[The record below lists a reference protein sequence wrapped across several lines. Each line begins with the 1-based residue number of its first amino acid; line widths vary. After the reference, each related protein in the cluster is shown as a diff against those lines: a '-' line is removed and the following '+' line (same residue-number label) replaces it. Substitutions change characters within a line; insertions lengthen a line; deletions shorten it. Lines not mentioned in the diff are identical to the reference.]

1 MQSTPPAESVA
12 AREHPDHDAHAEPAE
27 PAEPDFV
34 PCLVHWIAP
43 ALAALT
49 RALQDLDSLEAA
61 ERSLIADALRQHLE
75 QQLHAKLARV
85 LVMDI
90 NAARVQGRLSAA
102 SSAARW
108 EEYLAQAATPQ
119 HWARLGE
126 QYPSLLARVG
136 WIVDHKV
143 RFVATLARHFAE
155 DRALLGTLLGQ
166 APGALQALELAK
178 GDSHNGGAGVALLRL
193 EGGTAAYKPRPL
205 NTDQALADFL
215 QQVLA
220 DEPVAQ
226 RVRVPAVL
234 DRGDHG
240 WGEFIVHRH
249 AVDERELRLFY
260 RNMGHWLAIMRLLGG
275 TDFHGENVIAQ
286 GCLPIIVDCETL
298 FCPRTE
304 IKPSGFGN
312 AVDKADEAMFAS
324 LMKTGL
330 LPGRGASLGWRGVD
344 NSGMGSIRQQQPK
357 ISVPALVDGG
367 RDTVRIGQALVEVE
381 IAKNHPCETPSLER
395 YWGQVLE
402 GYDSLTARLIQLH
415 AQGRLA
421 PLLQPFK
428 PCHMRLVPRATE
440 VYAELIRMLWHPIS
454 LADEVQAR
462 QRAAGLLA
470 RAAALISTT
479 PSDPVVI
486 QAEIDD
492 MLRGDV
498 PYFHSTAGH
507 GRMSGPGGTQWLPEN
522 DLVEQCLQA
531 WSASDQRLDRDII
544 KASLLSA
551 YLNDGWMPTERS
563 FRVHTASQQD
573 LEPRRQAWARRLLV
587 PFLQNGIRG
596 DDGTVTWISPTLG
609 PTGWGIQAI
618 DQNLYGGNAGVALL
632 LAAYQREVA
641 QGRAL
646 PLPGADELLAAVIE
660 TMRKGLYRQVEL
672 QRSAGK
678 VRPHQPGGYLG
689 IGSQIW
695 GWLQL
700 EALGAVG
707 AEAVECAAL
716 TAEYMQGSLEA
727 DQTYDLLAG
736 AAGAIPGLLL
746 LHRRT
751 QQAAH
756 LALAIAA
763 GDHLLKAAKREGGRA
778 CWPTAAA
785 PEGMGGFG
793 HGSCGI
799 GWALLKLH
807 EACGEPRFLQGAQ
820 EALAFEESLF
830 DEADQ
835 NWRDLRHLDGVN
847 CSTAWC
853 HGAVGNGLGYLDF
866 TALIGEDRVRERVHQ
881 AAGATFRQG
890 MGWNHCACHGDA
902 SALELLQEAADRGL
916 APPGVSRDAELARL
930 LASLE
935 QHGSRCGITNDVFS
949 PSLMTGPGGIAYQL
963 LRAHPQARLPSFVRP

>member
-1 MQSTPPAESVA
+1 MQPQSPHSP
-12 AREHPDHDAHAEPAE
+12 EPAT
-27 PAEPDFV
+27 PDFV
-34 PCLVHWIAP
+34 PCLACWIDP
-43 ALAALT
+43 AIERLRQALSRT
-49 RALQDLDSLEAA
+49 PGLDAQEQAHIANALC
-61 ERSLIADALRQHLE
+61 QHLE

-90 NAARVQGRLSAA
+90 NAARVQGRLKAESPQ
-102 SSAARW
+102 ARW
-108 EEYLAQAATPQ
+108 QEYMVLAAAPQ
-119 HWARLGE
+119 HWEALGA
-126 QYPSLLARVG
+126 QYPSLLSRVQ

-143 RFVATLARHFAE
+143 EFVARLARHFAQ
-155 DRALLGTLLGQ
+155 DRSALSALLGRTPGGLL
-166 APGALQALELAK
+166 ALELAK
-178 GDSHNGGAGVALLRL
+178 GDSHQGGAGVALVRL
-193 EGGTAAYKPRPL
+193 EGGTVVYKPRPL
-205 NTDQALADFL
+205 DTDRALAAFL
-215 QQVLA
+215 DQILA
-220 DEPVAQ
+220 GQPAGQ
-226 RVRVPAVL
+226 RVRVPEAI
-234 DRGDHG
+234 DCGDHG
-240 WGEFIVHRH
+240 WCEFIEHRH
-249 AVDERELRLFY
+249 ARDEQELRQFY
-260 RNMGHWLAIMRLLGG
+260 RHMGHWLAIMRLLGG

-286 GCLPIIVDCETL
+286 GGVPIIVDCETL

-304 IKPSGFGN
+304 LKPSGFGN

-344 NSGMGSIRQQQPK
+344 NSGMGNIRQQQPK
-357 ISVPALVDGG
+357 ISIPTLVDAGL
-367 RDTVRIGQALVEVE
+367 DTVRIGQTLVEVE

-402 GYDSLTARLIQLH
+402 GYDELTAQLLALH
-415 AQGRLA
+415 GRGGLA

-428 PCHMRLVPRATE
+428 PCHIRLVPRATE

-454 LADEVQAR
+454 LADEAQAR

-498 PYFHSTAGH
+498 PYFHTTAGH
-507 GRMSGPGGTQWLPEN
+507 GRMAGPGGTHWLPEC
-522 DLVEQCLQA
+522 DLVEQCLKD
-531 WSASDQRLDRDII
+531 WSESDQGLDRDII

-551 YLNDGWMPTERS
+551 YLNDGWMPTEKS
-563 FRVHTASQQD
+563 YRVDTPEVDD
-573 LEPRRQAWARRLLV
+573 LEACRQSWAQRLLQ
-587 PFLQNGIRG
+587 PFLQTCIWGQ
-596 DDGTVTWISPTLG
+596 DGTATWISPTLG
-609 PTGWGIQAI
+609 ATGWGIQAI

-646 PLPGADELLAAVIE
+646 PLEGVDQLLKAVIA
-660 TMRKGLYRQVEL
+660 TMKLGLYRQVEL

-700 EALGAVG
+700 EALGAIG

-746 LHRRT
+746 LYQRT
-751 QQAAH
+751 RQAAH
-756 LALAIAA
+756 LDLAKAA
-763 GDHLLKAAKREGGRA
+763 GDHLLKAAKREDGRA
-778 CWPTAAA
+778 WWPTAAA

-793 HGSCGI
+793 HGTAGI
-799 GWALLKLH
+799 GWALLRLH
-807 EACGEPRFLQGAQ
+807 QVCGEERYLQGAR
-820 EALAFEESLF
+820 EAIAFEESLF

-847 CSTAWC
+847 CSNAWC
-853 HGAVGNGLGYLDF
+853 HGSVGNGLAYLDF
-866 TALIGEDRVRERVHQ
+866 SGLIGEDQARRRVRQ
-881 AAGATFRQG
+881 AAGAAFRFG
-890 MGWNHCACHGDA
+890 LGWNHCACHGDA
-902 SALELLQEAADRGL
+902 SALELLQEAADREL
-916 APPGVSRDAELARL
+916 APADVSRESELARL
-930 LASLE
+930 LASLDR
-935 QHGSRCGITNDVFS
+935 HGSRCGITNDVFS

-963 LRAHPQARLPSFVRP
+963 LRAHPEAGLPSFVRP

>member
-1 MQSTPPAESVA
+1 MLHTPPAESA
-12 AREHPDHDAHAEPAE
+12 ASREQPPHSAQIQ

-34 PCLVHWIAP
+34 PCLASWIAP
-43 ALAALT
+43 AVAALQQS
-49 RALQDLDSLEAA
+49 LQALDSLDEA
-61 ERSLIADALRQHLE
+61 ERSVIVAALRQHLE
-75 QQLHAKLARV
+75 QQLHAKLACV

-90 NAARVQGRLSAA
+90 NAARVQGRLSAPTPE
-102 SSAARW
+102 ARW
-108 EEYLAQAATPQ
+108 QEYLALAASPQ
-119 HWARLGE
+119 HWAGLGA
-126 QYPSLLARVG
+126 QYPSLLARVE

-143 RFVATLARHFAE
+143 RFVATLARHFVE
-155 DRALLGTLLGQ
+155 DRVLLAGLLGR

-193 EGGTAAYKPRPL
+193 EGGTAVYKPRPL
-205 NTDQALADFL
+205 DTDRALADFL
-215 QQVLA
+215 AQVLA
-220 DEPVAQ
+220 NEPVEQ

-240 WGEFIVHRH
+240 WSEFIVHRH
-249 AVDERELRLFY
+249 AAGERELQLFY

-357 ISVPALVDGG
+357 VSIPALVDAGL
-367 RDTVRIGQALVEVE
+367 DTVRIGQALVEVE

-395 YWGQVLE
+395 YWGKVLE
-402 GYDSLTARLIQLH
+402 GYDGLTAHLVGLH

-428 PCHMRLVPRATE
+428 PCHIRLVPRATE

-454 LADEVQAR
+454 LADEAQAR

-479 PSDPVVI
+479 PSDPLVI

-507 GRMSGPGGTQWLPEN
+507 GRMSGPGGTHWLPAC
-522 DLVEQCLQA
+522 DLVEQCLKD

-551 YLNDGWMPTERS
+551 YLNDGWMPTEKS
-563 FRVHTASQQD
+563 YRVVEAPMED
-573 LEPRRQAWARRLLV
+573 LEARRQAWARRLLE
-587 PFLQNGIRG
+587 PFLQHCIRG
-596 DDGTVTWISPTLG
+596 QDGTVTWISPTLG

-632 LAAYQREVA
+632 LAAYQREVGE
-641 QGRAL
+641 GRAL
-646 PLPGADELLAAVIE
+646 ALPGVTELLAAVLE

-707 AEAVECAAL
+707 AEAVECASL
-716 TAEYMQGSLEA
+716 TAEYMAGSLEA
-727 DQTYDLLAG
+727 DQ
-736 AAGAIPGLLL
+736 
-746 LHRRT
+746 
-751 QQAAH
+751 
-756 LALAIAA
+756 
-763 GDHLLKAAKREGGRA
+763 
-778 CWPTAAA
+778 
-785 PEGMGGFG
+785 
-793 HGSCGI
+793 
-799 GWALLKLH
+799 
-807 EACGEPRFLQGAQ
+807 
-820 EALAFEESLF
+820 
-830 DEADQ
+830 
-835 NWRDLRHLDGVN
+835 
-847 CSTAWC
+847 
-853 HGAVGNGLGYLDF
+853 
-866 TALIGEDRVRERVHQ
+866 
-881 AAGATFRQG
+881 
-890 MGWNHCACHGDA
+890 
-902 SALELLQEAADRGL
+902 
-916 APPGVSRDAELARL
+916 
-930 LASLE
+930 
-935 QHGSRCGITNDVFS
+935 
-949 PSLMTGPGGIAYQL
+949 
-963 LRAHPQARLPSFVRP
+963 

>member
-1 MQSTPPAESVA
+1 MPTLPHAESSTPSERPMPA
-12 AREHPDHDAHAEPAE
+12 D
-27 PAEPDFV
+27 PDFV
-34 PCLVHWIAP
+34 PCLASWIEP
-43 ALAALT
+43 ALERLAQALLP
-49 RALQDLDSLEAA
+49 LQTLDAS
-61 ERSLIADALRQHLE
+61 ERLVFTEALRQHLE

-90 NAARVQGRLSAA
+90 NAARVQGRLHAETPEARWQEYLQRAA
-102 SSAARW
+102 SV
-108 EEYLAQAATPQ
+108 Q
-119 HWARLGE
+119 HWQALGA
-126 QYPSLLARVG
+126 QYPSLLARVE
-136 WIVDHKV
+136 WIVQHKV
-143 RFVATLARHFAE
+143 DFVATLARHFAA
-155 DRALLGTLLGQ
+155 DRALLNPLLP
-166 APGALQALELAK
+166 AEPGRLRQLELAK
-178 GDSHNGGAGVALLRL
+178 GDSHNGGAGVALMRIA
-193 EGGTAAYKPRPL
+193 GGTVVYKPRPL
-205 NTDQALADFL
+205 NTDRALADFL
-215 QQVLA
+215 SQVLA
-220 DEPVAQ
+220 EVPDLPPAQ
-226 RVRVPAVL
+226 RVRVPAVV
-234 DRGDHG
+234 DCGDHG
-240 WGEFIVHRH
+240 WSEFIEHRH
-249 AVDERELRLFY
+249 AADESELRRFY

-304 IKPSGFGN
+304 IKPSGFGQ

-344 NSGMGSIRQQQPK
+344 NSGMGNIRQQQPR
-357 ISVPALVDGG
+357 ISIPALVDAGL
-367 RDTVRIGQALVEVE
+367 DTVRIGQAMVEVE
-381 IAKNHPCETPSLER
+381 MARNHPCETPSLER

-402 GYDSLTARLIQLH
+402 GYDELTAHLIALH
-415 AQGRLA
+415 GRGALA
-421 PLLQPFK
+421 PWLAPFR
-428 PCHMRLVPRATE
+428 PCHIRLVPRATE

-454 LADEVQAR
+454 LADEAQAR

-486 QAEIDD
+486 EAEIDD

-498 PYFHSTAGH
+498 PYFHTTAGH
-507 GRMSGPGGTQWLPEN
+507 GRMAGPGGTGWMPVC
-522 DLVEQCLQA
+522 DLVEQCLRHWA
-531 WSASDQRLDRDII
+531 DSDQRLDRDII

-563 FRVHTASQQD
+563 FRV
-573 LEPRRQAWARRLLV
+573 LEADTNALDARRQAWAKQLLE
-587 PFLQNGIRG
+587 PFLQTCIRG
-596 DDGTVTWISPTLG
+596 DDGTLTWISPTLG
-609 PTGWGIQAI
+609 ATGWGIQAI

-632 LAAYQREVA
+632 FAAYQREA
-641 QGRAL
+641 AAGRAL
-646 PLPGADELLAAVIE
+646 PIEGADALLKGVIL
-660 TMRKGLYRQVEL
+660 TMRQGLYRQVEL
-672 QRSAGK
+672 QRAAGK
-678 VRPHQPGGYLG
+678 VRPHQPGAYLG

-700 EALGAVG
+700 EALGAIG

-716 TAEYMQGSLEA
+716 TAEYMAGSLEA
-727 DQTYDLLAG
+727 DETFDILAG
-736 AAGAIPGLLL
+736 AAGAIPGLLM

-751 QQAAH
+751 GQAAH
-756 LALAIAA
+756 LALAVAA
-763 GDHLLKAAKREGGRA
+763 GDHLLKAAKREGARA
-778 CWPTAAA
+778 HWPTAAA

-793 HGSCGI
+793 HGTAGI
-799 GWALLKLH
+799 AWALRRLH
-807 EACGEPRFLQGAQ
+807 AACGEPRFLQGAQ

-830 DEADQ
+830 DDADQ

-853 HGAVGNGLGYLDF
+853 HGAVGNGLAYLSF
-866 TALIGEDRVRERVHQ
+866 TDLLGEDRVRERVRQ

-916 APPGVSRDAELARL
+916 APPGVSREAELARL
-930 LASLE
+930 LASLD

-963 LRAHPQARLPSFVRP
+963 LRAHPEARLPSFVLP

>member
-1 MQSTPPAESVA
+1 MLSTTPTESNA
-12 AREHPDHDAHAEPAE
+12 PSERPDAV
-27 PAEPDFV
+27 EPDFI
-34 PCLVHWIAP
+34 PCLTSWIEP

-49 RALQDLDSLEAA
+49 PSLLALEGLDDA
-61 ERSLIADALRQHLE
+61 ERRLISEALRQHLE

-90 NAARVQGRLSAA
+90 NAARVQGRLKAPTPE
-102 SSAARW
+102 ARW
-108 EEYLAQAATPQ
+108 AEYLALAATPQ
-119 HWARLGE
+119 HWAALGA
-126 QYPSLLARVG
+126 QYPSLLARVE
-136 WIVDHKV
+136 WIVNHKV
-143 RFVATLARHFAE
+143 RFVATVARHLAE
-155 DRALLGTLLGQ
+155 DRERLGRLLP
-166 APGALQALELAK
+166 ASPGRLQRLELAQ

-193 EGGTAAYKPRPL
+193 EGGTVVYKPRPL
-205 NTDQALADFL
+205 NTDRALAGFL
-215 QQVLA
+215 AQVLA
-220 DEPVAQ
+220 EVPGLPAAE
-226 RVRVPAVL
+226 RVRVPAVI
-234 DRGDHG
+234 DAGDHG
-240 WGEFIVHRH
+240 WSEFIVHRH
-249 AVDERELRLFY
+249 ADGEPELRRFY

-304 IKPSGFGN
+304 IKPSGFGQ

-344 NSGMGSIRQQQPK
+344 NSGMGNIRQQQPR
-357 ISVPALVDGG
+357 ISIPALVDAG
-367 RDTVRIGQALVEVE
+367 RDTVRIGQTLVEVE

-402 GYDSLTARLIQLH
+402 GYDELTACLLALH
-415 AQGRLA
+415 ARGALA
-421 PLLQPFK
+421 PLLEPFK
-428 PCHMRLVPRATE
+428 PCHIRLVPRATE

-454 LADEVQAR
+454 LADEAPAR
-462 QRAAGLLA
+462 ARAAGLLS

-486 QAEIDD
+486 EAEIDD

-498 PYFHSTAGH
+498 PYFHTTAGH
-507 GRMSGPGGTQWLPEN
+507 GQMAGPGGTRWLPVC
-522 DLVEQCLQA
+522 DLVAQSLQA
-531 WSASDQRLDRDII
+531 WASSDQRLDRDII

-563 FRVHTASQQD
+563 FRVIEASQEN
-573 LEPRRQAWARRLLV
+573 LEARRQAWAKRLLE
-587 PFLQNGIRG
+587 PFLQTCIRG
-596 DDGTVTWISPTLG
+596 DDGTATWISPTLG
-609 PTGWGIQAI
+609 ATGWGIQAI

-641 QGRAL
+641 AGRAL
-646 PLPGADELLAAVIE
+646 PLPGADALLQAVIL
-660 TMRKGLYRQVEL
+660 TMRQGLYRQVEL
-672 QRSAGK
+672 QRAAGK
-678 VRPHQPGGYLG
+678 VRPHQPGAYLG

-700 EALGAVG
+700 EALGAIG
-707 AEAVECAAL
+707 AEAVECASL
-716 TAEYMQGSLEA
+716 TAEYMRGSIEA
-727 DQTYDLLAG
+727 DETFDLLAG

-751 QQAAH
+751 GQAAH
-756 LALAIAA
+756 LALAVAA
-763 GDHLLKAAKREGGRA
+763 GDHLLKAAKREGDRA
-778 CWPTAAA
+778 CWATAAA

-793 HGSCGI
+793 HGTAGI
-799 GWALLKLH
+799 AWALRRLH
-807 EACGEPRFLQGAQ
+807 EASGEARFLQAAL

-830 DEADQ
+830 DDADQ

-853 HGAVGNGLGYLDF
+853 HGAVGNGLAYLSF
-866 TALIGEDRVRERVHQ
+866 SALIGEDRARERVRQ
-881 AAGATFRQG
+881 AARATFRFG

-916 APPGVSRDAELARL
+916 APPEVSRASELARL
-930 LASLE
+930 LASLD
-935 QHGSRCGITNDVFS
+935 QHGSRCGITNEVFS

-963 LRAHPQARLPSFVRP
+963 LRAHPDAQLPSFVLP

>member
-1 MQSTPPAESVA
+1 MLSTPPAESLSSS
-12 AREHPDHDAHAEPAE
+12 EHAEPRD
-27 PAEPDFV
+27 PDFI
-34 PCLVHWIAP
+34 PCLARWIDP
-43 ALAALT
+43 AMGLLAQSLKAI
-49 RALQDLDSLEAA
+49 DGLDAA
-61 ERSLIADALRQHLE
+61 ERTVIAGALREHLE

-90 NAARVQGRLSAA
+90 NALRVQGRLTAPTPE
-102 SSAARW
+102 ARW
-108 EEYLAQAATPQ
+108 AEYLALAAAPA
-119 HWARLGE
+119 HWAALGT
-126 QYPSLLARVG
+126 QYPSLVARVE
-136 WIVDHKV
+136 WLVEHKV
-143 RFVATLARHFAE
+143 RFVATLARHLAT
-155 DRALLGTLLGQ
+155 DRATLGPLLPAPPGRLLR
-166 APGALQALELAK
+166 LELAK

-193 EGGTAAYKPRPL
+193 EGGTVVYKPRPL
-205 NTDQALADFL
+205 NTDRALAGFL
-215 QQVLA
+215 AQVLA
-220 DEPVAQ
+220 DVPDLPPEA
-226 RVRVPAVL
+226 RVRVPAVV
-234 DRGDHG
+234 DAGDHG
-240 WGEFIVHRH
+240 WSEFIAHRH
-249 AVDERELRLFY
+249 ASGEPELQRFY

-286 GCLPIIVDCETL
+286 GGLPIIVDCETL

-304 IKPSGFGN
+304 IKPSGFGQ

-344 NSGMGSIRQQQPK
+344 NSGMGNIRQQQPK
-357 ISVPALVDGG
+357 ISIPALVDAG
-367 RDTVRIGQALVEVE
+367 RDTVRIGQTLVEVE

-395 YWGQVLE
+395 YWGQVLA
-402 GYDSLTARLIQLH
+402 GYDELTQHLLALH
-415 AQGRLA
+415 SRGALA
-421 PLLQPFK
+421 PLLAPFR
-428 PCHMRLVPRATE
+428 PCHIRLVPRATE

-454 LADEVQAR
+454 LADERQAR
-462 QRAAGLLA
+462 DRAAGLLS

-498 PYFHSTAGH
+498 PYFHTTAGH
-507 GRMSGPGGTQWLPEN
+507 GQMAGPGGTHWLPVC
-522 DLVEQCLQA
+522 DLVEQSLQA
-531 WSASDQRLDRDII
+531 WAGSDQRLDRDII

-563 FRVHTASQQD
+563 FRVLEASEDD
-573 LEPRRQAWARRLLV
+573 LEARRQHWARRLLE
-587 PFLQNGIRG
+587 PFLHTGIRG

-609 PTGWGIQAI
+609 ATGWGIQAI

-632 LAAYQREVA
+632 FAAYQREVA
-641 QGRAL
+641 AGRAL
-646 PLPGADELLAAVIE
+646 PLDGADELLRAVIQ
-660 TMRKGLYRQVEL
+660 TMRQGLYRQVEL
-672 QRSAGK
+672 QRAAGK
-678 VRPHQPGGYLG
+678 VRPHQPGAYLG

-707 AEAVECAAL
+707 PEAVECAAL
-716 TAEYMQGSLEA
+716 TAEYMRGSIEA
-727 DQTYDLLAG
+727 DETFDLLAG

-751 QQAAH
+751 GQAAH
-756 LALAIAA
+756 LALAVAA
-763 GDHLLKAAKREGGRA
+763 GDHLLQAAKREDGRA
-778 CWPTAAA
+778 WWPTAAA

-793 HGSCGI
+793 HGTAGI
-799 GWALLKLH
+799 AWALRQLH
-807 EACGEPRFLQGAQ
+807 EACGEVRFLEGAQ
-820 EALAFEESLF
+820 AALAFEESLF
-830 DEADQ
+830 DETDQ

-853 HGAVGNGLGYLDF
+853 HGAVGNGLAYLSF
-866 TALIGEDRVRERVHQ
+866 TSLIGEDRANERVRQ
-881 AAGATFRQG
+881 AAGATFRFG

-916 APPGVSRDAELARL
+916 APPEVSRASELARL

-935 QHGSRCGITNDVFS
+935 RHGSRCGITNDVFS

-963 LRAHPQARLPSFVRP
+963 LRAHPQAQLPSFVRP

>member
-1 MQSTPPAESVA
+1 MQSQHPSADAASSPVPIPAA
-12 AREHPDHDAHAEPAE
+12 
-27 PAEPDFV
+27 DFV
-34 PCLVHWIAP
+34 PCLQGWIAP
-43 ALAALT
+43 AIDRLDRELA
-49 RALQDLDSLEAA
+49 QIDGLEAA
-61 ERSLIADALRQHLE
+61 ERCVIADALRQHLE

-90 NAARVQGRLSAA
+90 NAARLQGRLTAA
-102 SSAARW
+102 TPQERW
-108 EEYLAQAATPQ
+108 QEYLAQAATPQ
-119 HWARLGE
+119 HWAALGE
-126 QYPSLLARVG
+126 QYPTLLARVE

-143 RFVATLARHFAE
+143 QFATRLSRHFAA
-155 DRALLGTLLGQ
+155 DRAALSRLLGGE
-166 APGALQALELAK
+166 PGALQALELAK
-178 GDSHNGGAGVALLRL
+178 GDSHKGGAGVALLRL
-193 EGGTAAYKPRPL
+193 QGGWVVYKPRPL
-205 NTDQALADFL
+205 NTDQALAGFL
-215 QQVLA
+215 EAILA
-220 DEPVAQ
+220 EVPASQ
-226 RVRVPAVL
+226 RVRVPAVM
-234 DRGDHG
+234 DGGDHG
-240 WGEFIVHRH
+240 WSEFVEHRH
-249 AVDERELRLFY
+249 ARGEQELQRFY

-304 IKPSGFGN
+304 IKPSGFGE

-344 NSGMGSIRQQQPK
+344 NSGMGNIRQQQPK
-357 ISVPALVDGG
+357 ISIPTLLDAGL
-367 RDTVRIGQALVEVE
+367 DTVRIGQTLVEVE
-381 IAKNHPCETPSLER
+381 IPKNHPCETPSLER

-402 GYDSLTARLIQLH
+402 GYDELTARLLALH
-415 AQGRLA
+415 GRGELA

-428 PCHMRLVPRATE
+428 PCHIRLVPRATE

-454 LADEVQAR
+454 LADEAQAR

-507 GRMSGPGGTQWLPEN
+507 GRMDGPGGTQWLAEC
-522 DLVEQCLQA
+522 DLVEQCLKA
-531 WSASDQRLDRDII
+531 WSESDQGLDRDII

-551 YLNDGWMPTERS
+551 YLNDGWMPTEKS
-563 FRVHTASQQD
+563 FRVDAPSRED
-573 LEPRRQAWARRLLV
+573 LERRRQAWAQRLLQ
-587 PFLQNGIRG
+587 PFMETCIRG
-596 DDGTVTWISPTLG
+596 SDGTVTWISPTLG

-646 PLPGADELLAAVIE
+646 PLAGVDALLQAVIT
-660 TMRKGLYRQVEL
+660 TMRQGLYRQVEL

-700 EALGAVG
+700 EALGAIG

-746 LHRRT
+746 LYQRT
-751 QQAAH
+751 KQAAH
-756 LALAIAA
+756 LELAKAA

-778 CWPTAAA
+778 WWPTAAA
-785 PEGMGGFG
+785 PDGMGGFG
-793 HGSCGI
+793 HGTAGI
-799 GWALLKLH
+799 GWALLRLYQ
-807 EACGEPRFLQGAQ
+807 ACGEERFLQGAR
-820 EALAFEESLF
+820 EAVAFEESLF
-830 DEADQ
+830 DETDQ

-853 HGAVGNGLGYLDF
+853 HGAVGNGLAYLGF
-866 TALIGEDRVRERVHQ
+866 SALIGEDQARERVRQ
-881 AAGATFRQG
+881 AAGATFRLG
-890 MGWNHCACHGDA
+890 LGWNHCACHGDA
-902 SALELLQEAADRGL
+902 SALELLQEAADREL
-916 APPGVSRDAELARL
+916 APSGVSRESELARL
-930 LASLE
+930 LASLDR
-935 QHGSRCGITNDVFS
+935 HGSRCGITNDVFS

-963 LRAHPQARLPSFVRP
+963 LRAHPEARLPSFVRP